1 MTLFTRSII
10 RSSLA
15 AVCVFGAAATV
26 AAPAQPDLVPV
37 TKSFVKHGKVMVKN
51 SGKAKSRTSWL
62 TIQCLANACP
72 EHPSM
77 AAYENPKFPNAV
89 SIKVPALKAGASFSH
104 QLSFWKHSS
113 FKPGQYKFLFLADAG
128 KDIPESN
135 EVNNKKVVVKKVNK
149 PIDSFITKTPLKNT
163 NSLKASKR
171 ASINIAK
178 PKARQQTGVQ
188 FNSQA
193 SAQVGNQHST
203 HFGTGL
209 GKADLTITPF
219 YRNPSNLPEGFP
231 THSFC
236 RKSNAGGTPKH
247 LVFYIENVG
256 NALAAASEMKVMFN
270 TFNVS
275 GGASS
280 VYTGNITPIAA
291 GAKKYLS
298 VPIPSDCY
306 KPGFSKSCHFRII
319 ADTAYEV
326 EESNNVSNN
335 YVDSHCVSA
344 AG

>member
-1 MTLFTRSII
+1 MTTFTQSLI
-10 RSSLA
+10 RTGLSAICALS
-15 AVCVFGAAATV
+15 AAASM
-26 AAPAQPDLVPV
+26 AAPAQPDLIPI
-37 TKSFVKHGKVMVKN
+37 TNSFAKHGKVMVKN
-51 SGKAKSRTSWL
+51 IGKAKSRTSWL
-62 TIQCLANACP
+62 TIKCLANACP

-89 SIKVPALKAGASFSH
+89 TIKVPALKAGGSFSH
-104 QLSFWKHSS
+104 QLSFWKQLS
-113 FKPGQYKFLFLADAG
+113 FEPGQYKFLFLADAG

-149 PIDSFITKTPLKNT
+149 PIDSFTTKTSPKSSKN
-163 NSLKASKR
+163 LKASKL
-171 ASINIAK
+171 AAAKIAK
-178 PKARQQTGVQ
+178 SKARQQPSVQ
-188 FNSQA
+188 LHSQA
-193 SAQVGNQHST
+193 GTQVGSQHST

-219 YRNPSNLPEGFP
+219 YSNPSNLPEGFP

-247 LVFYIENVG
+247 LVFYIENIG
-256 NALAAASEMKVMFN
+256 NALATASEMKVMFN
-270 TFNVS
+270 TFFSS
-275 GGASS
+275 GNSS
-280 VYTGNITPIAA
+280 TYTGNITPIAA
-291 GAKKYLS
+291 GGKKYLS

-306 KPGFSKSCHFRII
+306 KPGFNKSCHFRII

-335 YVDSHCVSA
+335 FVDSHCVSA